1 MTHPAAALLLVFR
14 IAAAQE
20 PVRPVAVVVLPAA
33 IRDSMFAVWTANNR
47 HWDYIPPNT
56 PSEVV
61 SNAPTRRY
69 VGCVTGS
76 AVGDTLLVRTL
87 KPATGVKRGLTGVSA
102 DCSNVSDLIG
112 TWQTHPYRAGFQ
124 GRPIK
129 ERGVSGRE
137 FRALAEAGG
146 LVTITV
152 WDVDSLDLATREPG
166 GGVRHHVP
174 YIVR

>member
-1 MTHPAAALLLVFR
+1 VKTAAALLLVCR
-14 IAAAQE
+14 VAAAQG
-20 PVRPVAVVVLPAA
+20 PGRPVAVVVLPAG
-33 IRDSMFAVWTANNR
+33 IRDSMSAIWTANNR
-47 HWDYIPPNT
+47 HWDWIPPNT

-61 SNAPTRRY
+61 STAPTRRY

-76 AVGDTLLVRTL
+76 AVGDTLWVRNL
-87 KPATGVKRGLTGVSA
+87 MPGTGVTRGPNGVAA

-137 FRALAEAGG
+137 FRALTEAGG
-146 LVTITV
+146 LVTISM
-152 WDVDSLDLATREPG
+152 WDVDSLDLATKQPG
-166 GGVRHHVP
+166 GIVRHHTP

>member
-1 MTHPAAALLLVFR
+1 VKTAAALLFVWGV
-14 IAAAQE
+14 AAAQE
-20 PVRPVAVVVLPAA
+20 SVRPVAVVVLPAG
-33 IRDSMFAVWTANNR
+33 IRDSMSAIWTANNR
-47 HWDYIPPNT
+47 HWDWISPNM

-61 SNAPTRRY
+61 STAPTRRY
-69 VGCVTGS
+69 FGCVTGS
-76 AVGDTLLVRTL
+76 SVGDTLWVRNL
-87 KPATGVKRGLTGVSA
+87 MPATGVKRGATGVAA
-102 DCSNVSDLIG
+102 DCSNVPDLIG

-146 LVTITV
+146 LVTISM
-152 WDVDSLDLATREPG
+152 WDVDSLDLATKELG
-166 GGVRHHVP
+166 GDVRHHTP